1 MITLLEM
8 LRNEKADPAGGRPL
22 DLTRIYMANVMSHG
36 EAAVLNKKQELHDR
50 EAREAQRADLYRRVA
65 AIAGGK
71 KPEGEEPEGEEPKG
85 EGPERRCAKSVPAGA
100 AELGQQALGFPPLDG
115 TGGTAEEAE
124 AAINAI
130 LSEERKRETF

>member
-36 EAAVLNKKQELHDR
+36 EAAVLNKRQELHDR
-50 EAREAQRADLYRRVA
+50 EAREAQRADLYGRVA

-71 KPEGEEPEGEEPKG
+71 KPEGED
-85 EGPERRCAKSVPAGA
+85 PERRCAKSVPAGA
-100 AELGQQALGFPPLDG
+100 AELGQQALGFSPLDG
-115 TGGTAEEAE
+115 TGATAEEAE

>member
-1 MITLLEM
+1 MITLWEM
-8 LRNEKADPAGGRPL
+8 LENEKADPAHGRPL

-36 EAAVLNKKQELHDR
+36 DAARLTKEQELHDA
-50 EAREAQRADLYRRVA
+50 EEREAQRGDLYERVA
-65 AIAGGK
+65 AIVGGK
-71 KPEGEEPEGEEPKG
+71 KPEGEES
-85 EGPERRCAKSVPAGA
+85 ERRCVNGVPTGA

-130 LSEERKRETF
+130 LSEERKRERL

>member
-36 EAAVLNKKQELHDR
+36 EAAVLNKRQELHDR

-65 AIAGGK
+65 AIAGGR
-71 KPEGEEPEGEEPKG
+71 KPEGEEPEGEDPER
-85 EGPERRCAKSVPAGA
+85 EDPERRCAKSVPAGA